1 MKIALDVD
9 GVLADVILSW
19 IEINNQNRTKISKND
34 VTSWDFWKQF
44 NIDRFDFYSELNK
57 CWENWNSIPP
67 TEKNLQESTKLLNQ
81 NATVDIV
88 TAREQYTDTF
98 VKNWL
103 NHFNISYDNYVSVID
118 GTMKADLDYDL
129 FIDDSPLNAEKFTLK
144 NKKFLLYN
152 QPWNQN
158 IQLKNVNRISN
169 LFDVVKLI
177 F

>member
-44 NIDRFDFYSELNK
+44 NIDRFDFYSELSK
-57 CWENWNSIPP
+57 CWENWKEIPP

-103 NHFNISYDNYVSVID
+103 NHFNISYHNYVSVID

-144 NKKFLLYN
+144 NKKFLLYD

-169 LFDVVKLI
+169 LFDVIKLI
-177 F
+177 S

>member
-9 GVLADVILSW
+9 GVLADVIVSW
-19 IEINNQNRTKISKND
+19 IQINNQNRTKISKND
-34 VTSWDFWKQF
+34 VTSWDFWKKF
-44 NIDRFDFYSELNK
+44 NIDRFDFYSELSK
-57 CWENWNSIPP
+57 CWENWNSIPT
-67 TEKNLQESTKLLNQ
+67 TEKNLEESTKLLNQ

-129 FIDDSPLNAEKFTLK
+129 FIDDSPLNAEKFNLK
-144 NKKFLLYN
+144 NKRFLLYN

-169 LFDVVKLI
+169 LFDVLKLI

>member
-9 GVLADVILSW
+9 GVLADVIVSW

-44 NIDRFDFYSELNK
+44 NIDRFDFYSELSK
-57 CWENWNSIPP
+57 CWENWNEIPP
-67 TEKNLQESTKLLNQ
+67 TEKNLQQSTKLLNQ

-103 NHFNISYDNYVSVID
+103 NHFNISYDNYISVID

>member
-44 NIDRFDFYSELNK
+44 NIDRFDFYSELSK
-57 CWENWNSIPP
+57 CWENWNEIPP
-67 TEKNLQESTKLLNQ
+67 TEKNLQQSTKLLNQ

>member
-9 GVLADVILSW
+9 GVLADVIVSW

-44 NIDRFDFYSELNK
+44 NIDRFDFYSELSK
-57 CWENWNSIPP
+57 CWENWNEIPP
-67 TEKNLQESTKLLNQ
+67 TEKNLQQSTKLLNQ

>member
-9 GVLADVILSW
+9 GVLADVIVSW

-44 NIDRFDFYSELNK
+44 NIDRFDFYSELSK
-57 CWENWNSIPP
+57 CWENWNEIPP

-152 QPWNQN
+152 QPWNQT

>member
-9 GVLADVILSW
+9 GVLADVIVSW
-19 IEINNQNRTKISKND
+19 IQINNQNRTKISKND

-44 NIDRFDFYSELNK
+44 NIDRFDFYSELSK
-57 CWENWNSIPP
+57 CWENWNEIPP
-67 TEKNLQESTKLLNQ
+67 TEKNLQQSTKLLNQ

>member
-9 GVLADVILSW
+9 GVLADVIVSW

-44 NIDRFDFYSELNK
+44 NIDRFDSYSQLSK
-57 CWENWNSIPP
+57 CWENWTSIPP
-67 TEKNLQESTKLLNQ
+67 TEKNLEESTKLLNQ

-103 NHFNISYDNYVSVID
+103 NHFNMSYDNYVSVID

-169 LFDVVKLI
+169 LFDVLKLI

>member
-9 GVLADVILSW
+9 GVLADVIVSW

-44 NIDRFDFYSELNK
+44 NIDRFDFYSELSK
-57 CWENWNSIPP
+57 CWENWNEIPP

-129 FIDDSPLNAEKFTLK
+129 FIDDSPLNADKLTLK

>member
-9 GVLADVILSW
+9 GVLADVIVSW

-44 NIDRFDFYSELNK
+44 NIDRFDFYSELSK
-57 CWENWNSIPP
+57 CWENWNEIPP
-67 TEKNLQESTKLLNQ
+67 TEKNLQQSTKLLNQ

-158 IQLKNVNRISN
+158 IQVKNVNRISN

>member
-9 GVLADVILSW
+9 GVLADVIVSW

-44 NIDRFDFYSELNK
+44 NIDRFDFYSELSK
-57 CWENWNSIPP
+57 CWENWNQIPP
-67 TEKNLQESTKLLNQ
+67 TEKNLQQSTKLLNQ